1 MVKNL
6 DARENQLKALA
17 AETIA
22 NVAQLHKARRAVRHN
37 DGIKKL
43 VSKYEENFKFKITQ
57 HALQP

>member
-6 DARENQLKALA
+6 DAREKQLKALA

-22 NVAQLHKARRAVRHN
+22 NVAQFHKARRAVRNN

-43 VSKYEENFKFKITQ
+43 VSKYAESFKLKMTQ
-57 HALQP
+57 HAQYY